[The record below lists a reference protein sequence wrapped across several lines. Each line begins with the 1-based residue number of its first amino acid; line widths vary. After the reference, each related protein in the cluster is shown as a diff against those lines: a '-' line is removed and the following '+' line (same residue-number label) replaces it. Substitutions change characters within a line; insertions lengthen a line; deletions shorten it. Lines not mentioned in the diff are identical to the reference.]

1 MLIANCLTICAAGA
15 ILIAMLTGTLALCV
29 WVVLDVTELAAPA
42 PPPTATFPAVFYGM
56 KHYPT
61 NVAYMTFNLMGG
73 SLVATLSS
81 LLLTA
86 TRLCK
91 PFLLLLALMVRLGFL
106 HPSLEAVMR
115 R

>member
-1 MLIANCLTICAAGA
+1 M
-15 ILIAMLTGTLALCV
+15 
-29 WVVLDVTELAAPA
+29 APA
-42 PPPTATFPAVFYGM
+42 PPPRPHSPAVFYGM

-86 TRLCK
+86 TGGYVA
-91 PFLLLLALMVRLGFL
+91 PFLLLLGLTVVALGLNLALRK
-106 HPSLEAVMR
+106 P
-115 R
+115 